1 MQQNGEISLYAD
13 KIYYF
18 SAKKEGKIRSKTCIV
33 VI

>member
-18 SAKKEGKIRSKTCIV
+18 SAKKEGKKLGAKRV
-33 VI
+33 